1 MSVAEKRCAMSRV
14 KELKGGEKKLTAL
27 GNSWNIR
34 VIENTVI
41 SKKQP

>member
-1 MSVAEKRCAMSRV
+1 MSVVEKRCAMSRI
-14 KELKGGEKKLTAL
+14 KELKCGETKLTAL

-34 VIENTVI
+34 MIENTVI

>member
-1 MSVAEKRCAMSRV
+1 MSVVEKRCAMSPI
-14 KELKGGEKKLTAL
+14 KELKCGETKLTAL

-34 VIENTVI
+34 MIENTVI